1 MSVEI
6 EENAKEVIQL
16 GEIVYWPT
24 GKVIAIGF
32 GKTPISLGDE
42 IRLASKCNVWAN
54 TSFDLK
60 KLVNVRQGEKVLV
73 EKSRI

>member
-60 KLVNVRQGEKVLV
+60 KLKDVVLGCEVLV
-73 EKSRI
+73 EKYE